1 MNAWIAHKTIV
12 MNRLLFLAILITG
25 SAFALLVL
33 RPKTVGA
40 SASSSKVVVERAQS
54 AFDFVNSIGVNTHLN
69 YFDRTYGNFPLLERE
84 LRSIGIRHLRDGAH
98 LQDADYNQ
106 LLYGR
111 WIELGK
117 LGIRFDVVLDPRSN
131 LGALTPQLLEKLED
145 LSGHTIES
153 FEGANELDISNMS
166 GWPAVDRS
174 FQQQIYSA
182 AKLLPDAGTIRVIGP
197 SLAFAAHGDA
207 FAGSLSGFDEGN
219 LHPYPAAKMPSVI
232 FPEQTDLARQAFGDK
247 PIVITESG
255 YHNALNDHSDQ
266 PAVSEGAAAKYVP
279 RLFLEDFSRGIVRTY
294 LYELLDEAPDPGLR
308 SNQMHWGLIRAD
320 GAEKPA
326 FVATKRLINEL
337 NDTKEPASPVQLA
350 WSLSRASPV
359 VHHLLLQKSG
369 GELDLVLWQEVS
381 SYDFKN
387 QREIVNPPVQALLT
401 LGSRAR
407 AVKLFEPVVQ
417 DEPVKSFVDTAT
429 VPLEI
434 PDHPIVVAIKL
445 N

>member
-182 AKLLPDAGTIRVIGP
+182 AKLLP
-197 SLAFAAHGDA
+197 
-207 FAGSLSGFDEGN
+207 
-219 LHPYPAAKMPSVI
+219 
-232 FPEQTDLARQAFGDK
+232 
-247 PIVITESG
+247 
-255 YHNALNDHSDQ
+255 
-266 PAVSEGAAAKYVP
+266 
-279 RLFLEDFSRGIVRTY
+279 
-294 LYELLDEAPDPGLR
+294 
-308 SNQMHWGLIRAD
+308 
-320 GAEKPA
+320 
-326 FVATKRLINEL
+326 
-337 NDTKEPASPVQLA
+337 
-350 WSLSRASPV
+350 
-359 VHHLLLQKSG
+359 
-369 GELDLVLWQEVS
+369 
-381 SYDFKN
+381 
-387 QREIVNPPVQALLT
+387 
-401 LGSRAR
+401 
-407 AVKLFEPVVQ
+407 
-417 DEPVKSFVDTAT
+417 
-429 VPLEI
+429 
-434 PDHPIVVAIKL
+434 
-445 N
+445 